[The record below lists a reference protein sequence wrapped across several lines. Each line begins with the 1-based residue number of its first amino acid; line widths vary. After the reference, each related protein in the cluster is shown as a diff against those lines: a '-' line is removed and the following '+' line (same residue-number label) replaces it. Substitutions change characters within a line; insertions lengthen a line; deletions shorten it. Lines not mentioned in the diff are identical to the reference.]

1 MPKRSLEKAIQGGL
15 SLGAFGALQGN
26 RLRKMYGN
34 KGTGV
39 GAAIGAV
46 AGATSGY
53 LSGVPDASLSDDM
66 YDDVKATVRQSTMRN
81 ARKAA
86 DVAAEGSANVYGR
99 RNIGGPATE
108 GIEAALRGKI
118 LSEANQSLI
127 PFESQIE
134 MAKGQDRLNA
144 ERAEEYELRQ
154 GWQDAALA
162 TGQAARQIV
171 GSMAEDHAEMTAK
184 QKAEYDAKM
193 AKVLPTAFGTWNPQQ
208 QIGWMTQRGIPVP
221 QNWAEMSPQDKMSYL
236 QGYGMNTMGP
246 GADPDPQP
254 WKTQGFPHFK
264 PAYTPEEE
272 AQFNAEQYGVIPP
285 VSADWEAQKDAADR
299 GGSVQVTAP
308 PAKRQPPTAVPPP
321 WEFLP
326 DKKPPTAVPPPWE
339 FLPDKKPPIGSS
351 PGSAHATQVWEG
363 QIQEHRPVRMPP
375 TESEGKRPPRSVIPG
390 GDTDPNVSS
399 ETPQWMKDWSPEN
412 PAAPEMQGTGL
423 PSVVPGDNMPI
434 GAQPRW
440 ENAQSMIWDE
450 KTLSRMSTE
459 ELRGLE
465 NDVRNRLTAN
475 RDAPL
480 GEGPDPQRL
489 QRQLELI
496 QKVRGQKFAPVST
509 LPTDFDGQKI
519 LKRHEDLRLTPYWD
533 GDKIA
538 VGYGRNLTTNPLR
551 PEEREYLGLGP
562 NERIRQLTP
571 DQAEWL
577 YQNDFRRS
585 EASANKLLGETY
597 TNLDPV
603 RQSVVTNMIYNLGEQ
618 GFSEFTDMISALQ
631 REDYD
636 AAADAMKDSDWYE
649 QVGVRSPELV
659 NMMRSGSSGKDQATN
674 TMPTVL
680 HDALPQDVKDQIQAT
695 AHTPPTPAEMKEFQ
709 ENMPQTYT
717 AVMHPSSPLAGFATE
732 PYVFQILQQA
742 FAQLGDDTK
751 VAAMIQRM
759 HQLV

>member
-34 KGTGV
+34 KATGL
-39 GAAIGAV
+39 GAA
-46 AGATSGY
+46 AGAIAGAASGY

-66 YDDVKATVRQSTMRN
+66 YDDVKKVVRQSTMRN
-81 ARKAA
+81 ARKVA

-127 PFESQIE
+127 PFEAQIE
-134 MAKGQDRLNA
+134 MSKGRDRLNA

-171 GSMAEDHAEMTAK
+171 GSMVEDQAAMTAE

-193 AKVLPTAFGTWNPQQ
+193 AKVLPSAFGTWNPQQ

-221 QNWAEMSPQDKMSYL
+221 QNWEEMSPQDKMSYL
-236 QGYGMNTMGP
+236 QGYGMNPIGP
-246 GADPDPQP
+246 MADPDPQP

-264 PAYTPEEE
+264 PAYTTEED

-285 VSADWEAQKDAADR
+285 ISDDWEAQKDAADR

-326 DKKPPTAVPPPWE
+326 DEAE
-339 FLPDKKPPIGSS
+339 RPPIGSS
-351 PGSAHATQVWEG
+351 PGSARATQAWEG
-363 QIQEHRPVRMPP
+363 QIQPHRTMKMPP
-375 TESEGKRPPRSVIPG
+375 IEVEGERAFSPGSARATQAWEGQVQPHRTMKLPPVNI
-390 GDTDPNVSS
+390 
-399 ETPQWMKDWSPEN
+399 E
-412 PAAPEMQGTGL
+412 
-423 PSVVPGDNMPI
+423 
-434 GAQPRW
+434 
-440 ENAQSMIWDE
+440 
-450 KTLSRMSTE
+450 
-459 ELRGLE
+459 
-465 NDVRNRLTAN
+465 
-475 RDAPL
+475 
-480 GEGPDPQRL
+480 GER
-489 QRQLELI
+489 
-496 QKVRGQKFAPVST
+496 
-509 LPTDFDGQKI
+509 I
-519 LKRHEDLRLTPYWD
+519 LKRHEDLRLTPYSD
-533 GDKIA
+533 GDGVAI
-538 VGYGRNLTTNPLR
+538 GYGRNLTTNPLR

-562 NERIRQLTP
+562 NERIQQITP
-571 DQAEWL
+571 EQAEWL
-577 YQNDFRRS
+577 FQNDLRRS

-618 GFSEFTDMISALQ
+618 GFSAFKEMIGALHKGDF
-631 REDYD
+631 EK
-636 AAADAMKDSDWYE
+636 AADEMKDSDWYE

-659 NMMRSGSSGKDQATN
+659 NMMRSGSSGKDQPTN

-695 AHTPPTPAEMKEFQ
+695 AHTPPTPAEMEEFQ
-709 ENMPQTYT
+709 TNMPQTYT
-717 AVMHPSSPLAGFATE
+717 AVMHPSSPFAGLAAE

-742 FAQLGDDTK
+742 FAQLGDDAK
-751 VAAMIQRM
+751 VAAMVQRM